1 MEEEGEGDERLA
13 GEAGG
18 EQSLRPHVRVG
29 VQVTLKHFGG
39 ERRGLGVEEVLA
51 VGEFEE
57 GG

>member
-1 MEEEGEGDERLA
+1 MEGDERLA